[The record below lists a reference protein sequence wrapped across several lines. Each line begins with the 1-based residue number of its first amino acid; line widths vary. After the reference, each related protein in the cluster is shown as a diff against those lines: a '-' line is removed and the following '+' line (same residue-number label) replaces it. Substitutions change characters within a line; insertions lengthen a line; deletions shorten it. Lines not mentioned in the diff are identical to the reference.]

1 MTDVPQEIT
10 PGKEEKVES
19 ETPGK
24 LENENTPKK
33 EEKGETPGNTDIPG
47 KEEKG
52 ETPGNTNTPGKE
64 ETPGNK
70 DTPGKE
76 ETPGNNDTPGKEEK
90 EKEIQ
95 SETKKIIDESHLL
108 LKSMID
114 SKELSNML
122 EFKIGKYKNSL
133 RKLPPNKKDK
143 DYISK
148 LEEGYESSDSGDSV
162 QSSSTVLTNSTSS
175 TLSGL
180 SYMSFLPG
188 DLNPKMDNNKSNETT
203 RIAHALIFFI
213 VSLHK
218 LFVPSLYHSAG
229 DKSTGGKL
237 FPPLLHFLQ

>member
-1 MTDVPQEIT
+1 MTDVPQEST

-52 ETPGNTNTPGKE
+52 ETPVNTNTP
-64 ETPGNK
+64 ETPGNT
-70 DTPGKE
+70 DTPKKEEKE

-162 QSSSTVLTNSTSS
+162 KSSSTVLTSTTSS
-175 TLSGL
+175 TYSGL
-180 SYMSFLPG
+180 SFISSFPNDINTMLKDEKTSQQKTDSFKIYNEINMLKTVIPKEKTHN
-188 DLNPKMDNNKSNETT
+188 LNKINNNNLE
-203 RIAHALIFFI
+203 FI
-213 VSLHK
+213 
-218 LFVPSLYHSAG
+218 
-229 DKSTGGKL
+229 
-237 FPPLLHFLQ
+237 

>member
-1 MTDVPQEIT
+1 M
-10 PGKEEKVES
+10 
-19 ETPGK
+19 
-24 LENENTPKK
+24 
-33 EEKGETPGNTDIPG
+33 
-47 KEEKG
+47 
-52 ETPGNTNTPGKE
+52 
-64 ETPGNK
+64 
-70 DTPGKE
+70 
-76 ETPGNNDTPGKEEK
+76 NNDTPGKEEK

-188 DLNPKMDNNKSNETT
+188 DMNPKMDNNKNNEKSNGEFSKIKNDIKLLITEIPKEKTHDVDNIDTNIINMNEEFENNSMDDNIDNKSIKSNESND
-203 RIAHALIFFI
+203 IKNEIKNEKNKKENKKINIDNVYPLEYYEIFPYLNKYKILFI
-213 VSLHK
+213 VN
-218 LFVPSLYHSAG
+218 
-229 DKSTGGKL
+229 
-237 FPPLLHFLQ
+237 